1 MVGNCD
7 QWAMHGWHVVSRVT
21 VTNVQCD
28 QHKDTTVAERLQTL
42 LSCIYLVHY

>member
-7 QWAMHGWHVVSRVT
+7 QQAMHGWHVVSR

-28 QHKDTTVAERLQTL
+28 QHKDTTVAECLQTL